1 MSSPEKQL
9 QLLKQAAGWCTAC
22 HAHGTK
28 LWIAYD
34 HHSAYLGGFDQLHA
48 A

>member
-9 QLLKQAAGWCTAC
+9 QLLKQAAGWCAAC

-28 LWIAYD
+28 FWIAYD
-34 HHSAYLGGFDQLHA
+34 YHSAYFGGFDQLHA